1 MLELLTPSGC
11 LPGFL
16 ENPNRSSNV
25 RSPVHTERV
34 QAFLCWERTHSRAGE
49 ELSDVS
55 LTEAS
60 ESRNE
65 RKFSSRFIKQVWFFY
80 VIVAV
85 VISPVT
91 HVLIIWGEE
100 LQLSKESWKYRRAV
114 LLKSQTG
121 IKAA

>member
-1 MLELLTPSGC
+1 M
-11 LPGFL
+11 
-16 ENPNRSSNV
+16 
-25 RSPVHTERV
+25 
-34 QAFLCWERTHSRAGE
+34 
-49 ELSDVS
+49 S

-100 LQLSKESWKYRRAV
+100 LQLSEESWKYRRAV
-114 LLKSQTG
+114 LLKTVSNRHKNGLRDAKQLR
-121 IKAA
+121 AMPLFAEN